1 MKQITIIRHAK
12 SSWVDFELDDMVRA
26 LSQRGKKNLHEIG
39 VFLKEKNISPNY
51 FITSPATRALHT
63 AIEIAK
69 TVNFDIENIDI
80 NALIYFGNTNS
91 IIKYIQ
97 HIDDKHDKLF
107 LVGHEPILSLLIEKL
122 SDTMLEKFPTCAV
135 FQIQFDVKNWSKIS
149 KGKANFYIT
158 PKMLSF

>member
-12 SSWVDFELDDMVRA
+12 SSWVDFELDDMVRP
-26 LSQRGKKNLHEIG
+26 LSQRGKKNLQEIG
-39 VFLKEKNISPNY
+39 AFLKEKNISPNY

-91 IIKYIQ
+91 IIKYIK

-122 SDTMLEKFPTCAV
+122 SDTLLDKFPTCAV